1 PISGRTGSV
10 SVKTGNLVGSN
21 DAQPLVVLNEIDTVQ
36 IKFAIPQDQLSAVQ
50 QAMAHNEL
58 PVQIGSDDAS
68 EALATG
74 HLIFVENTVDTTTG
88 TVTLKAEVDNHRH
101 TLWPGAFVSVGLT
114 LSIDPDA
121 LLVPETAV
129 QPGADGQYVF
139 IVGADNKAELRTV
152 NVDRQVGAD
161 VVISSGL
168 KRGETIIA
176 RAPHNLQPGTEV
188 ISADKARAQAQQRIG
203 KSQP

>member
-1 PISGRTGSV
+1 MRISDCS
-10 SVKTGNLVGSN
+10 
-21 DAQPLVVLNEIDTVQ
+21 
-36 IKFAIPQDQLSAVQ
+36 
-50 QAMAHNEL
+50 
-58 PVQIGSDDAS
+58 SDVCSSD
-68 EALATG
+68 L
-74 HLIFVENTVDTTTG
+74 
-88 TVTLKAEVDNHRH
+88 VDNHRH

-168 KRGETIIA
+168 KRGET
-176 RAPHNLQPGTEV
+176 RSEERRV
-188 ISADKARAQAQQRIG
+188 G
-203 KSQP
+203 KEGVSTCRSRGSPY